1 MKVDIRWQLL
11 LAVAGFGL
19 VLALLSYQVQSASLC
34 TVRVPASGGTYT
46 EGIVGAPRYLNPLL
60 ADENPVDRELTSLI
74 FDGLTRYEDGKL
86 VPALAERWEVSEDGL
101 VVRFFLR
108 EDITWHDGQPF
119 SAADVAYT
127 YGLMQ
132 DEQFSGGSA
141 LRLLWQSVTIRA
153 LEEHIVEFEL
163 QEPYAGFLD
172 ATTRG
177 IMPAHRLEGI
187 MAETLPDSAFNR
199 EPVGTGPFLVRP
211 GQEWQQ
217 SALLSLTPAPDAW
230 REGTSVGSLVFRF
243 YPTESALLR
252 AFEQG
257 EIQAINSV
265 SPAMLPEVAQLPQA
279 RLFSAVAQR
288 YTSMLFNLTDSG
300 SPATRSVDVRRAL
313 AHGLDRAMLVDKTL
327 NGQGVLQSG
336 PYLPGSWAYN
346 PDALTIFSS
355 QPISATTTLDAAG
368 WTLAEGDTI
377 RRNGDDAMVLRFL
390 VYDGP
395 TNRALAEAIVEAWTE
410 LGVAPQLLFFSDW
423 RDYRRLLRERQF
435 DVALVEVTPPGDPD
449 RYDFWSQEAIV
460 RGQNY
465 AGWNRRRAS
474 EALESGRQVWSVE
487 ERRPFYDSFLR
498 YYDEDLPELTLF
510 QHVYTYAVNES
521 VEGVEIGR
529 IDNPRDRYLSLT
541 DWILL
546 YRDVTVA
553 CKDDQA

>member
-1 MKVDIRWQLL
+1 
-11 LAVAGFGL
+11 
-19 VLALLSYQVQSASLC
+19 
-34 TVRVPASGGTYT
+34 
-46 EGIVGAPRYLNPLL
+46 
-60 ADENPVDRELTSLI
+60 
-74 FDGLTRYEDGKL
+74 
-86 VPALAERWEVSEDGL
+86 
-101 VVRFFLR
+101 
-108 EDITWHDGQPF
+108 
-119 SAADVAYT
+119 
-127 YGLMQ
+127 
-132 DEQFSGGSA
+132 
-141 LRLLWQSVTIRA
+141 
-153 LEEHIVEFEL
+153 
-163 QEPYAGFLD
+163 
-172 ATTRG
+172 
-177 IMPAHRLEGI
+177 
-187 MAETLPDSAFNR
+187 
-199 EPVGTGPFLVRP
+199 
-211 GQEWQQ
+211 
-217 SALLSLTPAPDAW
+217 
-230 REGTSVGSLVFRF
+230 
-243 YPTESALLR
+243 
-252 AFEQG
+252 
-257 EIQAINSV
+257 
-265 SPAMLPEVAQLPQA
+265 
-279 RLFSAVAQR
+279 
-288 YTSMLFNLTDSG
+288 
-300 SPATRSVDVRRAL
+300 
-313 AHGLDRAMLVDKTL
+313 
-327 NGQGVLQSG
+327 
-336 PYLPGSWAYN
+336 
-346 PDALTIFSS
+346 
-355 QPISATTTLDAAG
+355 
-368 WTLAEGDTI
+368 
-377 RRNGDDAMVLRFL
+377 MVLRFL